1 MGKTLMDGKSKAQRP
16 SKSES
21 FESFRGPLITTKM
34 QQQQLPQHHHQP
46 QHYPQQQRR
55 PHQQQQC
62 PRPPESTLFTQRK
75 ASPAAAAVASTAV
88 VVRRDYQSPEPE
100 SIREEEIKDS
110 HGSDKKI
117 EQTNRAI
124 VPSAPPRINTPDGTE
139 QLELTSYSNQP
150 TNPHMA
156 PVDVL
161 DDLSTVGHDKANA
174 EDCSM
179 EKEKLLKH
187 GSNSSGG
194 SHSPRRYRMNSFQN
208 DSEGFMEELEISQST
223 DWMTSLLTVLSYVI
237 VVLTFPFSM
246 FFCLKT
252 VAEYERAV
260 VLRMGRLLPDG
271 HGTKGPGLFFIL
283 PCIDSI
289 RKVELRTVTFSI
301 PPQEVLTRDSV
312 TVAVDAVVYYRICNP
327 AVSFLNVEDA
337 ARSTRL
343 LAQTTLRN
351 VLGTKDLAQILM
363 DREEMSVTMQSTLDS
378 ATEAWGVKVERVEIK
393 DVRLPVALQR
403 AMAAEAEATR
413 EARARVIAAT
423 GEHRASSALKEAAKV
438 IASSPMAL
446 QLRYL
451 QTMCAISA
459 EKNSTIIFPLPIDI
473 LQTGISS
480 GTLLEN
486 RPRQPSDMKHALVK
500 GWLPSIPD
508 YSPRDKSPSPESGQQ
523 RLTEDSTGPYRLP
536 EKEIGKGTEEGDYGM
551 TKPALELHSP
561 AHDGDYDTYSDSV

>member
-34 QQQQLPQHHHQP
+34 HQQQLPHRRH
-46 QHYPQQQRR
+46 PQQQQPR
-55 PHQQQQC
+55 PQQQQHQR
-62 PRPPESTLFTQRK
+62 PRPSDRTVFPQKT
-75 ASPAAAAVASTAV
+75 AATAAT
-88 VVRRDYQSPEPE
+88 VVRRDYPSPEPE
-100 SIREEEIKDS
+100 SIKEEELDGS
-110 HGSDKKI
+110 HHSDIRI
-117 EQTNRAI
+117 EQTNYAI
-124 VPSAPPRINTPDGTE
+124 IPSAPPRVNTPDEAE
-139 QLELTSYSNQP
+139 QLELTPYSRPPSNTQP
-150 TNPHMA
+150 PI
-156 PVDVL
+156 
-161 DDLSTVGHDKANA
+161 DLLHSASAVPPGKSDENNCST
-174 EDCSM
+174 
-179 EKEKLLKH
+179 EKEGLLKH
-187 GSNSSGG
+187 SPDSPDG
-194 SHSPRRYRMNSFQN
+194 SHSSRRGRMNSFQN

-223 DWMTSLLTVLSYVI
+223 DWMTSILTVLSYVI

-283 PCIDSI
+283 PCIDSF

-363 DREEMSVTMQSTLDS
+363 DREEMSATMQSTLDA

-438 IASSPMAL
+438 IASSPLAL

-473 LQTGISS
+473 LQTGVSS
-480 GTLLEN
+480 GALLGN
-486 RPRQPSDMKHALVK
+486 AQPPPNGMKHALVK

-508 YSPRDKSPSPESGQQ
+508 YPPREKSSSPSPEPRPQ
-523 RLTEDSTGPYRLP
+523 RLPSESAGRYGRS
-536 EKEIGKGTEEGDYGM
+536 EKEVGTAMEEKGGGGGAGGDRGM
-551 TKPALELHSP
+551 PTPALEVHSP
-561 AHDGDYDTYSDSV
+561 VHDGDYDTYSDSV